1 MKKSVIS
8 AFLFSFVLLFST
20 SAAALIV
27 GYQDIS
33 FQFPIYGDQIP
44 FTHYNL
50 SPGIVSRDTSVEY
63 NPFGTVEVYAAGDTF
78 EADNTTDHFADA
90 VSLLTNGIT
99 DYIHGGWPYPYF
111 PPESDY
117 LNGPGFTGIDFFGSK
132 IDKMTLVVNSFDFEI
147 YDEPTPGGVGGGSIG
162 YKITY
167 ESTAPIPEPA
177 TMILLASGLVA
188 LTALRR
194 RFKKS

>member
-1 MKKSVIS
+1 MKKCVIS
-8 AFLFSFVLLFST
+8 AFLFSFILLFSN

-33 FQFPIYGDQIP
+33 FQFPIYGNQIP

-50 SPGIVSRDTSVEY
+50 RPGILSRDTWVQY

-78 EADNTTDHFADA
+78 EADNTTDHFANA

-99 DYIHGGWPYPYF
+99 DYIHGGWPYPDF
-111 PPESDY
+111 PPESEHLY
-117 LNGPGFTGIDFFGSK
+117 GPGFTGTDFSGLQ
-132 IDKMTLVVNSFDFEI
+132 IDKITLVVNSFDFEI
-147 YDEPTPGGVGGGSIG
+147 YEPTTGGVGGGSIG

-177 TMILLASGLVA
+177 TMILLASGLMG